1 MLISIRA
8 EKFRQEFTRGAS
20 RSRIFHSSVTNRR
33 TRLGTKLSRAR
44 FIFDAVRAAR
54 IAEESRRISSRGS
67 ARGGARG
74 RGPINPRRARELR
87 ARARARA
94 VLNATHVTRPKLTL
108 TSVSVR
114 EAARA
119 SAATID
125 LYYFEKASGMNA
137 SIIAELSS
145 ELASS
150 TTWRDSWDSS
160 WEALALP
167 PSSQRVQRED
177 RETDSSCDVGAESRE
192 TGNHHCGV

>member
-1 MLISIRA
+1 
-8 EKFRQEFTRGAS
+8 
-20 RSRIFHSSVTNRR
+20 
-33 TRLGTKLSRAR
+33 
-44 FIFDAVRAAR
+44 
-54 IAEESRRISSRGS
+54 
-67 ARGGARG
+67 
-74 RGPINPRRARELR
+74 
-87 ARARARA
+87 

-150 TTWRDSWDSS
+150 TTWRETRGTLHGKPWHCLHLRSACNAKTARPILLFRRRSGEQRDGESSPRSVIADGFIASSPRRFDSLISMPNCVKLTHHARAFS
-160 WEALALP
+160 GIR
-167 PSSQRVQRED
+167 SIQR
-177 RETDSSCDVGAESRE
+177 AEQIAFPIAVPR
-192 TGNHHCGV
+192 CGVRVR